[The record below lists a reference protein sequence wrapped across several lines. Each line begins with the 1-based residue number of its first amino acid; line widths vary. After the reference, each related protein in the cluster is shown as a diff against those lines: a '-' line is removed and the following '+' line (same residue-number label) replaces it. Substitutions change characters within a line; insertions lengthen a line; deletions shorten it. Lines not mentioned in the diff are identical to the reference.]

1 MSEKVKILETFENAH
16 PHRNYRIIHT
26 NPEYTSVC
34 PKTGHPD
41 FGTMTVEYIPDLL
54 CIELKSLKLYFQ
66 SFRNDG
72 IFYEKVTNTIL
83 EDLVECC
90 KPRYMKVTANF
101 NPHGGISSV
110 IEAEYHSNKK

>member
-16 PHRNYRIIHT
+16 PHRNYKITHT

-83 EDLVECC
+83 EDLVACC

-110 IEAEYHSNKK
+110 IEAEYHSDKK